1 MPQELH
7 ELRGRNAE
15 LRLDNSMQKKKIK
28 VLETEIRELKSGA
41 TKSEKYMKNDQE
53 RIKNLER

>member
-7 ELRGRNAE
+7 ELRSRNAE

-28 VLETEIRELKSGA
+28 AMEAEIKELKSGA
-41 TKSEKYMKNDQE
+41 TKSKKYMKND
-53 RIKNLER
+53 